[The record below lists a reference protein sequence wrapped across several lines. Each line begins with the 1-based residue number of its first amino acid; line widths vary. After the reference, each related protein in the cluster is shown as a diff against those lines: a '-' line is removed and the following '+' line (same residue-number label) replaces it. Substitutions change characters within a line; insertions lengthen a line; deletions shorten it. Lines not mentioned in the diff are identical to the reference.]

1 MDAGGSGRGA
11 VFAITA
17 RLLMRTSG
25 EPRESGHIG
34 LLNAWPFTT
43 LPVRQPMPA
52 GDIIRIA
59 ILTNEYPPNVYGGA
73 GVHVDYL
80 TRELAALDGGR
91 HHVQVLSF
99 GDQRET
105 SANLSVEGTRPP
117 VDLPA
122 HDPRHAKVF
131 ATLLQDLVMSGRLA
145 NVDVVHCHT
154 WYTHFAGCLSKYLHG
169 VPLILTTHS
178 LEPHRPWKVE
188 QLGTAYHVSSW
199 IEKTAYENADG
210 VIAVSQSMLRDVHT
224 LYGVP
229 LDRIRVIHNGIDLD
243 EYRPRQNVETL
254 REWGIDPDVPF
265 VLFVGRITR
274 QKGIIHLVNAIR
286 HIHAGVQI
294 VLCAGAPDTPEI
306 AREMIEAVERA
317 RTQSAHSIIWI
328 DAMLSK
334 EKIIHLYTHAEI
346 FVCPSVYEPFGII
359 NLEAMACGTPVV
371 ASAVGGIP
379 EVVEHGGTGLLVAPE
394 AISATEVEPRHPE
407 QFARDLAN
415 AINSLL
421 DNTPLRETM
430 ARTARERVEERFSWK
445 SIARQTLDFYEQVG
459 EQHAQ
464 GRTPESTRTYASL
477 HGPAGS

>member
-1 MDAGGSGRGA
+1 M
-11 VFAITA
+11 
-17 RLLMRTSG
+17 
-25 EPRESGHIG
+25 
-34 LLNAWPFTT
+34 
-43 LPVRQPMPA
+43 
-52 GDIIRIA
+52 
-59 ILTNEYPPNVYGGA
+59 
-73 GVHVDYL
+73 HVDYL

-99 GDQRET
+99 GAQRET
-105 SANLSVEGTRPP
+105 GPSLSVEGVQPP
-117 VDLPA
+117 VELPA
-122 HDPRHAKVF
+122 QDPRHARLF

-145 NVDVVHCHT
+145 DIDIVHCHT
-154 WYTHFAGCLSKYLHG
+154 WYTHLAGCLTKYLHG

-199 IEKTAYENADG
+199 IERTAYENADG
-210 VIAVSQSMLRDVHT
+210 VVAVSQSMLRDVHA
-224 LYGVP
+224 LYGVE

-243 EYRPRQNVETL
+243 EYRPTPNVATL
-254 REWGIDPDVPF
+254 REWGIDPDIPF

-286 HIHAGVQI
+286 HMEPGVQI

-306 AREMIEAVERA
+306 AREMIDAVERA
-317 RTQSAHSIIWI
+317 RTQSSHAIIWI
-328 DAMLSK
+328 DEMLSK

-379 EVVEHGGTGLLVAPE
+379 EVVEHGETGLLVAPE

-407 QFARDLAN
+407 QFARDLATAVN
-415 AINSLL
+415 ALL
-421 DNTPLRETM
+421 GDADLRASM
-430 ARTARERVEERFSWK
+430 AHKARARVEQRFSWQ
-445 SIARQTLDFYEQVG
+445 SIARQTLEFYEHVCD
-459 EQHAQ
+459 QHAQ
-464 GRTPESTRTYASL
+464 GRAPSHTRKYTDLFDPPS
-477 HGPAGS
+477 